1 MMKICLF
8 FAALLTLAMSAI
20 ALAAPT
26 AADVTEGVLS
36 ESNVLSFGIRDMRA
50 MEAEIAKGSLIG
62 RIIKRRN
69 DERGID
75 ASRMA
80 ACADTSVR
88 VGFKTGEEGMK
99 TVVFAARLIEGASE
113 NDLLKFPEGK
123 NYKPDFK
130 LAAPLKALAT
140 IKYENEGMKAL
151 RFARLDLDGRVYLL
165 ATNGG
170 AAIFKKMAAAKE
182 SESVVAH
189 DEDGIFWCH
198 IDSSKEL
205 MAAHDIEVDDT
216 VETEITF
223 TSSEK
228 TLYMHVWSSLLN
240 FMKGGVVYDAQG
252 NPAMTLLSENITATE
267 PLMFGAGPLMGILN
281 FCCAS
286 LPENIKPAQVFDEG
300 SLKVV
305 QPWLAD
311 LKTETGL
318 EWSDIVD
325 ILRHNTTI
333 GIAGK
338 VNILGSEFP
347 GFWLHA
353 QGLTGKKAEAL
364 VAAIKKEIGILGNSA
379 VDFEE
384 SGWKGFSLA
393 QPAAAVVAG
402 GPKGV
407 VVALMDVD
415 QLTKVPEIP
424 EGLLQAVDPRGIALG
439 LNFKDLQ
446 PELLKLYERFNTLS
460 PALNAGTDEENE
472 EKKESVKAVLNNLG
486 MLDTVQIYATGSEC
500 FAVELTPKPEF
511 LNVMFP
517 PVLPKKAKK

>member
-1 MMKICLF
+1 MKKISLF
-8 FAALLTLAMSAI
+8 FAALLMLAMSAI
-20 ALAAPT
+20 AIAAPT

-36 ESNVLSFGIRDMRA
+36 ETNVLSFGIRDMRA
-50 MEAEIAKGSLIG
+50 MEAEIANGSLIG

-75 ASRMA
+75 QSRMA

-88 VGFKTGEEGMK
+88 VGFKTGEDGMK
-99 TVVFAARLIEGASE
+99 TVVFAARLVEGASE
-113 NDLLKFPEGK
+113 NDLLKFPDGK

-130 LAAPLKALAT
+130 VSAPLKALAT

-151 RFARLDLDGRVYLL
+151 RFARLELDGRVYLL

-182 SESVVAH
+182 SAPAQTHE
-189 DEDGIFWCH
+189 EDTFWCN

-205 MAAHDIEVDDT
+205 MAAYDIEVDET
-216 VETEITF
+216 VKTEITF
-223 TSSEK
+223 ASSET
-228 TLYMHVWSSLLN
+228 TLYMHVWSSLMN
-240 FMKGGVVYDAQG
+240 SMKDGVIVDAQG
-252 NPAMTLLSENITATE
+252 NPTMELLSEELTASE
-267 PLMFGAGPLMGILN
+267 PLLFGAGPLMGIFNL
-281 FCCAS
+281 CCAS
-286 LPENIKPAQVFDEG
+286 LPENIKPAQVFDDK
-300 SLKVV
+300 SMKVV
-305 QPWLAD
+305 QPWLDD
-311 LKTETGL
+311 LKAEAGL
-318 EWSDIVD
+318 EWSDIVS

-347 GFWLHA
+347 GFWLLA

-384 SGWKGFSLA
+384 SGWKGFSLT
-393 QPAAAVVAG
+393 QPVAAMAAS

-407 VVALMDVD
+407 VVALMDKD

-424 EGLLQAVDPRGIALG
+424 ERLANTVDPRGIALG

-446 PELLKLYERFNTLS
+446 PELLKIYERFNTLI
-460 PALNAGTDEENE
+460 PALNEGTDEENE
-472 EKKESVKAVLNNLG
+472 AKKESVKAVLNNLG
-486 MLDTVQIYATGSEC
+486 MLDTVQIFATGSEC
-500 FAVELTPKPEF
+500 FALEITPDPEF

-517 PVLPKKAKK
+517 PVLPEKAKK